1 MVTMFSQITVQ
12 EVFTGALKT
21 QVEEVH
27 STLKDMLTKT
37 GHSLDQDQECKC
49 PPFLTD
55 QTISIVQ
62 GPSIHG
68 LMDSSWT
75 TDGW

>member
-1 MVTMFSQITVQ
+1 
-12 EVFTGALKT
+12 
-21 QVEEVH
+21 VEEVH